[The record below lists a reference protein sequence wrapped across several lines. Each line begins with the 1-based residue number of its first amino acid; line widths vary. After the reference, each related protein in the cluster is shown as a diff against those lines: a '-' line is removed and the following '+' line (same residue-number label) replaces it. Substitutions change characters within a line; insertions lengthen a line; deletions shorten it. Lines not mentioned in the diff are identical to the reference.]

1 MTDLDF
7 GEQIFAFPIK
17 ASTVLIHLNEDMR
30 DDWFTDVLLHKD
42 LFSGKLS
49 LADVINDLL
58 INGGGKYI
66 ASERKVYDIPK
77 KGFGIRY
84 SLETD
89 FYDRFVYQSIC
100 SFLIKYYDPLLSN
113 RVLGHR
119 WNNRTSSSKYL
130 FKNRIDLWATFE
142 GVTKTAFNTND
153 ALLVTDLVNYYENIS
168 IDLIRSSFKN
178 LIPLITASGNEK
190 FLIRNAIDTL
200 CELLV
205 SWGYNPRH
213 GLPQNRDASSFI
225 ANVVLNAVDHAMES
239 KGYDYYRYVDDIRII
254 CKDENAANKAL
265 LELIGELRKVGLN
278 INSNKTCILTN
289 NNSKDSID
297 AQFPSSDDR
306 TITIDNMWK
315 SRSRRVVRRSV
326 KYIYEMISKSISNKE
341 TQSRQFRFAVNRLI
355 RLATIDLFDANGHI
369 AKDLKKLLLDSLA
382 EHPASADQYCK
393 ILSVLSMDDDDC
405 FRVYE
410 FLSNNDVAIHSW
422 QNYHLWL
429 LLSKRGYK
437 HQLLV
442 NLAKDKIENN
452 ILSSEVSVIFIYL
465 KCVDET
471 DFLKEIIS
479 MFSSE
484 WPYYH
489 QRNFLLSVSSF
500 SPDLLK
506 PIVPKLGPKL
516 IGTINR
522 AKPYFS
528 GNRPVVT
535 MERAREADLYDRVDP
550 YA

>member
-1 MTDLDF
+1 MTDLDIA
-7 GEQIFAFPIK
+7 EQIFAFPIK

-30 DDWFTDVLLHKD
+30 DDWFSDVLLHKD
-42 LFSGKLS
+42 LFGGKSS
-49 LADVINDLL
+49 LAEVINNLL
-58 INGGGKYI
+58 IHGNGKYI
-66 ASERKVYDIPK
+66 ANKRQVYDIPK
-77 KGFGIRY
+77 KGFGVRY

-89 FYDRFVYQSIC
+89 FYDRFIYQAIC
-100 SFLIKYYDPLLSN
+100 SFLIKYYDPLLSH

-119 WNNRTSSSKYL
+119 WNNRTFSSKKL
-130 FKNRIDLWATFE
+130 FKSRIDLWATFE
-142 GVTKTAFNTND
+142 GVTKTAFNTNN

-168 IDLIRSSFKN
+168 IDLIRNSFQS

-205 SWGYNPRH
+205 CWGYNTRH

-239 KGYDYYRYVDDIRII
+239 KGYDYYRYVDDIRVI

-265 LELIGELRKVGLN
+265 LELVGELRKVGLN
-278 INSNKTCILTN
+278 INSNKTCILT
-289 NNSKDSID
+289 SKSSKESID

-326 KYIYEMISKSISNKE
+326 KYIYELISECVSNKE

-355 RLATIDLFDANGHI
+355 RLATIDLFDAKGPI
-369 AKDLKKLLLDSLA
+369 AKDLKKLLLDSLS

-429 LLSKRGYK
+429 LLSRCGYK

-442 NLAKDKIENN
+442 KLAKEKIENN

-489 QRNFLLSVSSF
+489 QRNFLLSVSGF

>member
-1 MTDLDF
+1 
-7 GEQIFAFPIK
+7 
-17 ASTVLIHLNEDMR
+17 
-30 DDWFTDVLLHKD
+30 
-42 LFSGKLS
+42 
-49 LADVINDLL
+49 
-58 INGGGKYI
+58 
-66 ASERKVYDIPK
+66 
-77 KGFGIRY
+77 
-84 SLETD
+84 
-89 FYDRFVYQSIC
+89 
-100 SFLIKYYDPLLSN
+100 
-113 RVLGHR
+113 
-119 WNNRTSSSKYL
+119 
-130 FKNRIDLWATFE
+130 
-142 GVTKTAFNTND
+142 
-153 ALLVTDLVNYYENIS
+153 
-168 IDLIRSSFKN
+168 
-178 LIPLITASGNEK
+178 
-190 FLIRNAIDTL
+190 
-200 CELLV
+200 
-205 SWGYNPRH
+205 
-213 GLPQNRDASSFI
+213 
-225 ANVVLNAVDHAMES
+225 MES

-278 INSNKTCILTN
+278 INSNKTCILTSKS
-289 NNSKDSID
+289 SKDVID
-297 AQFPSSDDR
+297 AHFPSSDDR
-306 TITIDNMWK
+306 TVTIDNMWK

-326 KYIYEMISKSISNKE
+326 KYIYEMISKCISNKE

-355 RLATIDLFDANGHI
+355 RLATIDLFDANGPI

-393 ILSVLSMDDDDC
+393 ILSLLSMDDDDC

-410 FLSNNDVAIHSW
+410 FLCNNDVAIHSW

-429 LLSKRGYK
+429 LLTKRGYK

-442 NLAKDKIENN
+442 KLAKEKIENN
-452 ILSSEVSVIFIYL
+452 ILSSEASVIFIYL

-479 MFSSE
+479 MFSSD

-506 PIVPKLGPKL
+506 PLVPKLGPKL

-535 MERAREADLYDRVDP
+535 MERAREADLYDRIDP